1 MSCAD
6 ELAKNGY
13 SVTLFDS
20 SLVPGGLMVN
30 GTPAFKVEK
39 SIIERRL
46 EILRKRGVV
55 FKLGASLWQEVTL
68 GRLMTDFDA
77 VYLGFDSRQA
87 RSLEVPGADLQGV
100 VQALPFILQKNTP
113 VPLDLPR
120 IDVAGK
126 RVAVLGGGD
135 SALDCLRAAIRY
147 GAREAVGIYR
157 RDAADMP
164 CSRRDYQSA
173 IEEGARFIFCAAP
186 AAVLGND
193 QRQVTGLRL
202 LRTELGLPED
212 HGPRPFLVL
221 PGTEF
226 ELEADWVVTAL
237 GFEPLACP
245 HSDDFS
251 ELAVNEWGGLVVD
264 KNQMT
269 SLPGVFAGGDIV
281 RGPTQ
286 VLDAVRDARKAAEQ
300 IHAYLSGKRQPAIS

>member
-1 MSCAD
+1 
-6 ELAKNGY
+6 
-13 SVTLFDS
+13 
-20 SLVPGGLMVN
+20 
-30 GTPAFKVEK
+30 
-39 SIIERRL
+39 
-46 EILRKRGVV
+46 
-55 FKLGASLWQEVTL
+55 
-68 GRLMTDFDA
+68 
-77 VYLGFDSRQA
+77 
-87 RSLEVPGADLQGV
+87 
-100 VQALPFILQKNTP
+100 
-113 VPLDLPR
+113 
-120 IDVAGK
+120 
-126 RVAVLGGGD
+126 VAVLGGGD